1 MVEQSKRFRR
11 GMRQRPAKAPEE
23 APVDPPVEASVEV
36 PAEVTETVPVQ
47 RRGLLSGSGRSAE
60 EIAREDRALRSAFPF
75 LDLDDVE
82 VDASE
87 LAEKVA
93 PVAAPEPLILNPE
106 SEVTPEPETEQPSEQ
121 PPEDDGWNDLG
132 PMPVQRQQMMRN
144 LIITASRKNP
154 VHAAFDV
161 LRARLVQALSDNGW
175 RRVAITSPTRD
186 CGKTFVSVNLAV
198 ALSRYENCRT
208 VLMDMD
214 MRNPS
219 VAKTLGL
226 RDVGSMGAYLRG
238 EIETRD
244 QFFKFDQ
251 NDMSLGDNLAIAMND
266 RVEPFA
272 SELMQ
277 QPATRDRLTRME
289 AELHP
294 DVVLFDL
301 PPALANDDVITFK
314 SNFDGVLIVIDG
326 TRTSGAEVREVMRR
340 LGEDVPLL
348 GVVLNK
354 AEDATGDEYGY

>member
-36 PAEVTETVPVQ
+36 PAEVTETAPVQ

-82 VDASE
+82 AESPE
-87 LAEKVA
+87 LAEEVA

-106 SEVTPEPETEQPSEQ
+106 SEVTPEPEAEQPSEQ
-121 PPEDDGWNDLG
+121 PPGDDGWNDLG

-186 CGKTFVSVNLAV
+186 
-198 ALSRYENCRT
+198 
-208 VLMDMD
+208 
-214 MRNPS
+214 
-219 VAKTLGL
+219 
-226 RDVGSMGAYLRG
+226 
-238 EIETRD
+238 
-244 QFFKFDQ
+244 
-251 NDMSLGDNLAIAMND
+251 
-266 RVEPFA
+266 
-272 SELMQ
+272 
-277 QPATRDRLTRME
+277 
-289 AELHP
+289 
-294 DVVLFDL
+294 
-301 PPALANDDVITFK
+301 
-314 SNFDGVLIVIDG
+314 
-326 TRTSGAEVREVMRR
+326 
-340 LGEDVPLL
+340 
-348 GVVLNK
+348 
-354 AEDATGDEYGY
+354 